1 MPSLGAMAV
10 AGRDDSREEAMKVRR
25 IPAAAR
31 TSATDPRDAAVGK
44 ERTMCECLLD
54 MERLTK

>member
-1 MPSLGAMAV
+1 MLSQGAMAV
-10 AGRDDSREEAMKVRR
+10 AGRDDSREKAMEAKP
-25 IPAAAR
+25 IPAAVR
-31 TSATDPRDAAVGK
+31 TNAPDPRDAAVGK